1 MFGKLRT
8 KHLVLLLLLLGGL
21 WWLSG
26 SISPQA
32 QKRTFREYLLK
43 LDTNTVTGFTITPAL
58 YKQFPPIRFRRSGE
72 GWRMFWGTDSA
83 IVDQQPIHEL
93 MRSWSG
99 MRVVRLAGRMAEV
112 RDRYDLGDSTSERLT
127 ITDGQGAHELIV
139 GRQTAGEPPMT
150 LVNLPGDENAYAIEG
165 SLGSYTDFT
174 FGEWLPKYLVR
185 GDPANWSRLTFNFP
199 GAPGYE
205 MERHGSRWLLDGVPT
220 DSAYT
225 DRYLRSLARARGQTV
240 ADPADTLIA
249 VPQFRLVVEDSTRRE
264 PIIVVVFVANDH
276 FIVRSSLNPQ
286 TVMPF
291 SGKDEVPRMFRP
303 KSAFLPH

>member
-8 KHLVLLLLLLGGL
+8 MHLVLLLLGLGGL

-26 SISPQA
+26 LLSPRA
-32 QKRTFREYLLK
+32 QQRTFREYILK
-43 LDTNTVTGFTITPAL
+43 LDTNAVTGFTITPAL
-58 YKQFPPIRFRRSGE
+58 YKAFPPIRFQRAGE

-83 IVDQQPIHEL
+83 TVDHQPIYDL

-99 MRVVRLAGRMAEV
+99 MRVVRLAGRMADV
-112 RDRYDLGDSTSERLT
+112 RDRYDLGDSTSDRLT
-127 ITDGQGAHELIV
+127 IMAGTETHELIV

-150 LVNLPGDENAYAIEG
+150 LVNIPGDENAYAIEG
-165 SLGSYTDFT
+165 SLGSYADLT
-174 FGEWLPKYLVR
+174 FSEWLPKYLVR
-185 GDPANWSRLTFNFP
+185 GNPATWWRLTFNFP
-199 GAPGYE
+199 GTPGYVL
-205 MERHGSRWLLDGVPT
+205 ERHGTKWLLDGVPT

-225 DRYLRSLARARGQTV
+225 DRYLRSLSRARGQTV
-240 ADPADTLIA
+240 ADPADTLVA
-249 VPQFRLVVEDSTRRE
+249 VPQFRLVVEDSTRAE
-264 PIIVVVFVANDH
+264 PLIVVVFVANDH

-303 KSAFLPH
+303 KTAFLPH